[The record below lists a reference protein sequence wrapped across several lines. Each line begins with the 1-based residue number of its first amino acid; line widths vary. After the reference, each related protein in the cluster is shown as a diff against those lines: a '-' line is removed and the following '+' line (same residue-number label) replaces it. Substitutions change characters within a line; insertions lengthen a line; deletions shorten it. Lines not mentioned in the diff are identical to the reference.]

1 MTHEPNLLYCLEEH
15 RDSFHKVDKLKEMK
29 EGNIWAIGGGK
40 GGTGK
45 TFLTSSIGIF
55 LAKAGKKVVL
65 IDVDIGGANL
75 HSLLGINRPKKS
87 LTNFFEMGIPL
98 SRLAVKTGVDNMSL
112 ITGDVHSLASDSIK
126 FTQKLKLFRHIV
138 KLNKQYVIIDLGG
151 GSHNNTIDT
160 FLMADKRI
168 AVLEPEII
176 AIENMYHFVKNALFR
191 KIRMALRTYGFKEIV
206 EHMWEQREKHN
217 IKSLKE
223 LIESLKESFSYLR
236 DILDKELYDFKVY
249 LVLNKIRSSQ
259 DILIGSS
266 MKSIFMKYLGINAQF
281 AGYVEYD
288 DAVWRSIRERRPL
301 MLNYSL
307 SRVAKEIGVFT
318 ENLLYEREMKISRS

>member
-1 MTHEPNLLYCLEEH
+1 
-15 RDSFHKVDKLKEMK
+15 MK

-65 IDVDIGGANL
+65 IDIDIGGANL
-75 HSLLGINRPKKS
+75 HSFLGINRPKKS
-87 LTNFFEMGIPL
+87 LTNFFERGIPL

-112 ITGDVHSLASDSIK
+112 ISGDVHSLASDSIK
-126 FTQKLKLFRHIV
+126 FTQKLKLFRHIT

-191 KIRMALRTYGFKEIV
+191 KIRMSLRAYGFKEIV
-206 EHMWEQREKHN
+206 EHMWEQREKYK

-223 LIESLKESFSYLR
+223 LIESLKESFSYLG

-259 DILIGSS
+259 DILIGAS

-281 AGYVEYD
+281 AGYIEYD